1 MDSLARGV
9 AGILCLHR
17 RMQPRHLSAQVLHRV
32 PLCGSWSGDR
42 ASRHRLHARDC
53 RSLPPCGEAHPSCM
67 SADPQLLSEEHVQ
80 EQEELDDST
89 PFATEPDRSGV
100 STSAF
105 GTIRLLAGTRRCC
118 LVMSFISCRRS
129 DASLASLSAPSPRS
143 SIRMMFIDSHQSR
156 VPPTLKT
163 RKTRSNRTFQASY
176 ERAFPSR
183 T

>member
-1 MDSLARGV
+1 MFPSFSVFIGECSLDILALKSSTVFPSVEAGV
-9 AGILCLHR
+9 VTELPDIDFMREIADLFL
-17 RMQPRHLSAQVLHRV
+17 
-32 PLCGSWSGDR
+32 R
-42 ASRHRLHARDC
+42 AAKLF
-53 RSLPPCGEAHPSCM
+53 CM

-100 STSAF
+100 ATSAF

>member
-1 MDSLARGV
+1 MFPSFSVFIGECSLDILALKSSTVFPSVEAGV
-9 AGILCLHR
+9 
-17 RMQPRHLSAQVLHRV
+17 VTE
-32 PLCGSWSGDR
+32 
-42 ASRHRLHARDC
+42 
-53 RSLPPCGEAHPSCM
+53 LPDIDFMREIADLFLIAAKLICM
-67 SADPQLLSEEHVQ
+67 SPDPQLLSEEHAQ
-80 EQEELDDST
+80 EQQEELDDST

-176 ERAFPSR
+176 EREFPSR